1 MASPD
6 TPNERRLTTYICGSC
21 AKEFVA
27 PDVVAKTK
35 NNVFKS
41 DMDIR
46 AGRYGKKLK
55 REDIEDVIKYGVFKR
70 GLVIV
75 CPHCQTFHT

>member
-1 MASPD
+1 
-6 TPNERRLTTYICGSC
+6 
-21 AKEFVA
+21 
-27 PDVVAKTK
+27 
-35 NNVFKS
+35 
-41 DMDIR
+41 MDIR